1 MPHPFAGVVF
11 LWCLFDISVFL
22 CYNLQN
28 LALGVFVLK
37 EKNGVLSAITRYL
50 NHIFIDGLSGMAL
63 GLFSTLI
70 VGTILSQI
78 ATLFSGTVADYIGI
92 IASLAKA
99 LTGAGIGVGVACKYK
114 RAPLV
119 TVSCAVAGLV
129 GAFAAKIAAGAVL
142 QDGSVVLTG
151 PGEPLGAFLAAFTA
165 AELGGLVSGKTKL
178 DILLTP
184 IVTIASGSAVGLLVG
199 TPVSTLMSSFGELIN
214 WGTVQKPILMGI
226 VVSVLMGMALTLP
239 ISSAAIG
246 VILSLSGTAA
256 GAACIGCCT
265 QMVGF
270 AVMSYR
276 ENRFGG
282 LVAQGLGTSML
293 QMPNIVKRP
302 LVWLPPII
310 ASAILGPVSTLLSMQ
325 CNATGAGMGTSGL
338 IGPIMTYQTMLD
350 AGCSSTTVLLEIIG
364 LYFVAPAVLT
374 LAIAEPMRKAGLIRE
389 NDLKLDVHA

>member
-1 MPHPFAGVVF
+1 M
-11 LWCLFDISVFL
+11 I
-22 CYNLQN
+22 
-28 LALGVFVLK
+28 LK
-37 EKNGVLSAITRYL
+37 EKKGILAGISRYSR
-50 NHIFIDGLSGMAL
+50 HIFIDGLSGMAL
-63 GLFSTLI
+63 GLFATLI
-70 VGTILSQI
+70 VGTILSQF
-78 ATLFSGTVADYIGI
+78 ALLLPDPVGYYVGA
-92 IASLAKA
+92 AAAAAKA
-99 LTGAGIGVGVACKYK
+99 LTGAGIGVGIAAKYK

-119 TVSCAVAGLV
+119 IVSCAVAGMV
-129 GAFAAKIAAGAVL
+129 GAFSAKIIAGTLIADGAVTL
-142 QDGSVVLTG
+142 AG

-165 AELGGLVSGKTKL
+165 AEIGGLVSGKTKL

-184 IVTIASGSAVGLLVG
+184 VCCIAAGSTVGLLIG
-199 TPVSTLMSSFGELIN
+199 TPISNLMTALGELIN
-214 WGTVQKPILMGI
+214 WGTEQQPVLMGI

-246 VILSLSGTAA
+246 VILGLSGIAA

-302 LVWLPPII
+302 HVWLPPIL
-310 ASAILGPVSTLLSMQ
+310 ASAVLGPVSTLLGMQ

-338 IGPIMTYQTMLD
+338 IGPIMTYQTMTE
-350 AGCSSTTVLLEIIG
+350 AGVASARTLIEIVI
-364 LYFVAPAVLT
+364 LHFAAPAALT
-374 LAIAEPMRKAGLIRE
+374 LLFAVPMRKLGWIRKG
-389 NDLKLDVHA
+389 DLKLEV

>member
-1 MPHPFAGVVF
+1 
-11 LWCLFDISVFL
+11 
-22 CYNLQN
+22 
-28 LALGVFVLK
+28 
-37 EKNGVLSAITRYL
+37 
-50 NHIFIDGLSGMAL
+50 MAL
-63 GLFSTLI
+63 GLFATLI

-78 ATLFSGTVADYIGI
+78 ASLIPGTVGYYVGAV
-92 IASLAKA
+92 ASLAKA
-99 LTGAGIGVGVACKYK
+99 LTGAGIGVGVAAKYK
-114 RAPLV
+114 RSPLV

-129 GAFAAKIAAGAVL
+129 GAFSAKIIAGT
-142 QDGSVVLTG
+142 VLTEGVVSLAG

-165 AELGGLVSGKTKL
+165 AEIGSLVSGKTKL

-184 IVTIASGSAVGLLVG
+184 VCCIASGSAVGLLIG
-199 TPVSTLMSSFGELIN
+199 TPISNMMTALGDLIN
-214 WGTVQKPILMGI
+214 WGTVQQPVLMGI

-246 VILSLSGTAA
+246 VILGLSGIAA

-282 LVAQGLGTSML
+282 LVAQGVGTSML

-302 LVWLPPII
+302 LVWLPPILT
-310 ASAILGPVSTLLSMQ
+310 SAVLGPVSTLLGMQ

-338 IGPIMTYQTMLD
+338 IGPIMTYQTMIA
-350 AGCSSTTVLLEIIG
+350 AGSAPTRVLIEIVLLH
-364 LYFVAPAVLT
+364 FVAPALLT
-374 LAIAEPMRKAGLIRE
+374 LAFAVPMRKLSWIRE
-389 NDLKLDVHA
+389 GDLKLEV